1 MPPMTKYPGSLKI
14 CQPAQLAGQ
23 SPTCKTAVRLRF
35 FLAAIFLFCAASA
48 VRGANWYVDNTVKGG
63 LNNGTSWA
71 NAWTNLSAV
80 NTISSQFSAS
90 GVKGGDTVYISGGV
104 SGQTY
109 TANNG
114 GASYLVPTGGTPT
127 SHVTYCA
134 GVDTGHNGVV
144 TFDGQGNVPY
154 WMGQGSQNVTISGN
168 MVVTNYSNLAVYGDG
183 SSSLKLDGL
192 HLYDSV
198 RFNGGTDIEI
208 SSCFIQ
214 APNNQDYVVYWAVS
228 PSVLS
233 FPYDK
238 CSIHGCTI
246 SAPRQ
251 NDSSGG
257 GSDLIQFGGGGYSV
271 YSNLFT
277 TYYVTSFTEGQHQD
291 GMQTSGA
298 TSDVQ
303 IYDNVFQNTA
313 NYMIFWSPFQ
323 SVPQTIKNVF
333 IYNNIFQANAPMAMD
348 TGYTLGIAFSMQGGA
363 SGTMLFTNVV
373 IANNTFVDM
382 FGRAAL
388 GMGMNGTQTNV
399 YIVNNLL
406 YNCGGRNS
414 DGTVAN
420 TAIGI
425 GGGVPGWSKAGMN
438 IQYNQ
443 IQAGSL
449 GNNSC
454 APSQSIAPA
463 GLSTVQFVSYA
474 LVSPNNDLHL
484 ASTDKAAR
492 GQGQNLTDLFPFLA
506 RDKDGN
512 ARPAT
517 GNWDIGAY
525 QFTTAGTATNI
536 VNPPIILGNPP
547 SVTTTNSSV
556 DTYTNALVDTMTN
569 TPVDTTTNAA
579 VDTVTNPPV
588 VIDPPVVIVTNL
600 PPALTVTNPP
610 VVIVSEPP
618 VVIVTNP
625 PVITPPDPSTGKK
638 SGGKKVA
645 SLEAPSGLHLVFQ

>member
-1 MPPMTKYPGSLKI
+1 
-14 CQPAQLAGQ
+14 
-23 SPTCKTAVRLRF
+23 
-35 FLAAIFLFCAASA
+35 
-48 VRGANWYVDNTVKGG
+48 
-63 LNNGTSWA
+63 
-71 NAWTNLSAV
+71 
-80 NTISSQFSAS
+80 
-90 GVKGGDTVYISGGV
+90 
-104 SGQTY
+104 
-109 TANNG
+109 
-114 GASYLVPTGGTPT
+114 
-127 SHVTYCA
+127 
-134 GVDTGHNGVV
+134 
-144 TFDGQGNVPY
+144 
-154 WMGQGSQNVTISGN
+154 MGQGAQNVTISGN

-183 SSSLKLDGL
+183 ASSLKLDSLQIYG
-192 HLYDSV
+192 SV

-214 APNNQDYVVYWAVS
+214 APNNQDYVVYWAVG

-238 CSIHGCTI
+238 CSIHNCTI
-246 SAPRQ
+246 SGPRQ

-277 TYYVTSFTEGQHQD
+277 TYYVASFTEGQHQD

-323 SVPQTIKNVF
+323 STPQTIKNVF

-382 FGRAAL
+382 FGRAAV

-406 YNCGGRNS
+406 YNCGSRNS

-420 TAIGI
+420 SAIGI
-425 GGGVPGWSKAGMN
+425 GGGYPGWSKAGLN
-438 IQYNQ
+438 IQYNE
-443 IQAGSL
+443 IEAGTL

-454 APSQSIAPA
+454 APSQSIATA
-463 GLSTVQFVSYA
+463 GLSTVKFVSYA
-474 LVSPNNDLHL
+474 LVSPGNDLHL

-492 GQGQNLTDLFPFLA
+492 GQGQNLTGLFPFLNK
-506 RDKDGN
+506 DKDGN
-512 ARPAT
+512 PRPAT

-525 QFTTAGTATNI
+525 QYTTAGTGTNI

-547 SVTTTNSSV
+547 SITTTNSSV
-556 DTYTNALVDTMTN
+556 DTTTNALVDTTTN
-569 TPVDTTTNAA
+569 VPVDT
-579 VDTVTNPPV
+579 VKNPPV
-588 VIDPPVVIVTNL
+588 AIDPPVVIVTNL
-600 PPALTVTNPP
+600 PPVVTVPEPPADTTTNPP
-610 VVIVSEPP
+610 AIDPP
-618 VVIVTNP
+618 A
-625 PVITPPDPSTGKK
+625 GKK

-645 SLEAPSGLHLVFQ
+645 SLAAPSGLHLVFQ